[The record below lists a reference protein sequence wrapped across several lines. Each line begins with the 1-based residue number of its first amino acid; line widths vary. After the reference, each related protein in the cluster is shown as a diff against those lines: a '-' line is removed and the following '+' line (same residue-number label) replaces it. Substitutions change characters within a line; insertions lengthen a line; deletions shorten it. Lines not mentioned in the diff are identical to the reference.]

1 MTVHETDLRV
11 WYRNRFKTF
20 LAEEHMEYGQGFLS
34 YDPDDCYMLVRKPG
48 AADFTEYSI
57 RVSIRQGMMTF
68 TAVLPMAFSN
78 RDVALAVINDL
89 NAAYPIGLFQY
100 DSKQDELTWNHFLAF
115 PERYF
120 PEKRTLGG
128 VIRQA
133 DRMILLLRDRLLAA
147 VCEEDGGK
155 GKEASV

>member
-1 MTVHETDLRV
+1 MMTHETDLRV

-20 LAEEHMEYGQGFLS
+20 LAEEHIEYGQGFLS

-48 AADFTEYSI
+48 AADFSEYSV
-57 RVSIRQGMMTF
+57 RVRIWQGMMTF

-78 RDVALAVINDL
+78 RDAALAVINGL
-89 NAAYPIGLFQY
+89 NAAYPIGLFRY
-100 DSKQDELTWNHFLAF
+100 DGRQDELTWNHFLAF

-120 PEKRTLGG
+120 PEKRTLAR

-147 VCEEDGGK
+147 VCEADGVK
-155 GKEASV
+155 GKEATV

>member
-1 MTVHETDLRV
+1 MTHETDPRV
-11 WYRNRFKTF
+11 WYLNQWQTF
-20 LAEEHMEYGQGFLS
+20 LAEEHIEYGLGFLP
-34 YDPDDCYMLVRKPG
+34 YDAADGYMLVRKPG
-48 AADFTEYSI
+48 AADFSEYSI
-57 RVSIRQGMMTF
+57 QVRIMTGLMTF
-68 TAVLPMAFSN
+68 KAVLPMAFSN
-78 RDVALAVINDL
+78 RDAALAVINDL

-100 DSKQDELTWNHFLAF
+100 DSKQDELTWKHFLAF

-120 PEKRTLGG
+120 PEKRTLAR

-147 VCEEDGGK
+147 VCEEDGSK